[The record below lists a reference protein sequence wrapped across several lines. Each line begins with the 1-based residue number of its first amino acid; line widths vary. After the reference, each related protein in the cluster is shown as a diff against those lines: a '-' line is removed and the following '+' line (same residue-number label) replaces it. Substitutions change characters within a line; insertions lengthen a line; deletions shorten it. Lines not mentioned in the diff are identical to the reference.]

1 MLRIEP
7 IAALQAGTACA
18 ASVHYAPEPGAQDR
32 VRLGV
37 SAGVR
42 LGNVSVSL
50 ATGETIA
57 TRLAWSADRASVEL
71 EPLDVPVV
79 ITASLQCDVPT
90 VADQAVLTAT
100 AGPCNERA
108 AFAVCGQARFLR
120 SRSRLALSADEVGPG
135 SACVL
140 SASCVNDGSATA
152 HDVRLSVCVPDG
164 ATIDGPADS
173 WREVDVTGG
182 RHLVVPVGRVDVGER
197 VLREMR
203 VTFAPVAGHGE
214 RVAFGGWLGV
224 GDQRFELEPAACTIR
239 SAPKVAAKIRIVENR
254 TYRYGDRVHAVVSVK
269 SRGTDVA
276 RDVSVRVTGR
286 GIAWGGSDRDT
297 ALVLRFGDLGPH
309 AEASCSIE
317 GVVDASPAG
326 KRSVPVTLRS
336 AASFGSFPCEGSAIS
351 VAGASRVA
359 ARLVVGPADPSRAHP
374 VDLILSNLGDGI
386 ATSVRVAVVPVDGV
400 VGVLDSLTVDGRP
413 RLELDGS
420 LAVVGDGM
428 DVGPVAIRTERRVRW
443 RVRSAAAQ
451 RVVLQARVLV
461 DGIAVSAE
469 AAAQLVSGR
478 ERTEPADDPGSDA
491 LAALALA
498 PPAEPPPAESPP
510 AEPPDPRLLAA
521 GDEPEGTTPP
531 DIADFDEAADG
542 ATIDARPALR
552 FATSP
557 RAAARWLAWFGEDGP
572 QAQAPLGMYVL
583 ALREFLAVGA
593 STAAADAAVAGI
605 RSESEA
611 VVQARLEAY
620 KIHGAFGASGFDFTT
635 PRLRAAVTTLQ
646 ALLDRPAVEADA
658 VDLERA
664 ICALAGADGTP
675 LAQGVARVR
684 DAVAGALDAIGTTDA
699 LGEDAPGV
707 LASARALFDQLM
719 EAMVPS

>member
-1 MLRIEP
+1 VLRIEP
-7 IAALQAGTACA
+7 IGALQAATAGA
-18 ASVHYAPEPGAQDR
+18 ATVHYAPEPGAEER
-32 VRLGV
+32 VHLGV

-42 LGNVSVSL
+42 LGNVAVSL
-50 ATGETIA
+50 ATGEPIA

-90 VADQAVLTAT
+90 VAEQAVLTAT
-100 AGPCNERA
+100 AGACNERA
-108 AFAVCGQARFLR
+108 AFAVCGQPRFLR
-120 SRSRLALSADEVGPG
+120 SRSRLALCADEVGPG

-224 GDQRFELEPAACTIR
+224 GDQRFELEPASCTIR

-276 RDVSVRVTGR
+276 RDVSVRVTGS
-286 GIAWGGSDRDT
+286 GIAWAGSDRDT

-336 AASFGSFPCEGSAIS
+336 ASSFGSFPCEGSAIS
-351 VAGASRVA
+351 VAGASRVT

-400 VGVLDSLTVDGRP
+400 VGVLDSLSVDGRP

-478 ERTEPADDPGSDA
+478 ERTEPADDLESDA

-498 PPAEPPPAESPP
+498 PRAQAPPPV
-510 AEPPDPRLLAA
+510 EPPDPQLLAA

-531 DIADFDEAADG
+531 DVADSDETADG
-542 ATIDARPALR
+542 APIDARPALR

-658 VDLERA
+658 MDLERA
-664 ICALAGADGTP
+664 ICALAGAEGTP
-675 LAQGVARVR
+675 LAQGVTRVR
-684 DAVAGALDAIGTTDA
+684 DAVAAALDAIGTPDA

-719 EAMVPS
+719 EAMVRA